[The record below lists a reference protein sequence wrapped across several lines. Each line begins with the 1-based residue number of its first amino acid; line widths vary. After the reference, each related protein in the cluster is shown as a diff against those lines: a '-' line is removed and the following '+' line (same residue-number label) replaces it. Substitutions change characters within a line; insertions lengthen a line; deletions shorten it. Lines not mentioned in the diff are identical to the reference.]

1 MESQHFEEGA
11 QAQQQASNND
21 DSKRGGWVTFPFIIG
36 TVLSLSLVAVGW
48 ASNLLVY
55 LITEYN
61 IKSITAAKILN
72 IALGCNF
79 LFPIVAAII
88 SDSFS
93 GSFPVVSIFAFVSLL
108 GMIMFTLTAVI
119 HSLRPPQCVI
129 GSYTCETPSNFQ
141 YAVIYMTLL
150 LTALGVG
157 GTRFTIATMGAEQFD
172 KANDQEIFFNWYF
185 LTFYIANVIS
195 FSAIVYIQDNVSWG
209 LGFGICVIAN
219 VIGLAVFIMGKRFYC
234 QVKPK
239 GSPFTSIARVMVAAI
254 RKRTIPRTIASLDYY
269 FGTTEALKME
279 DDASMKSL
287 RFLNRAALITEDD
300 KKLDGYHARSWRLCT
315 MEEVEA
321 LKTLIKL
328 IPLWSTGIFL
338 STSIGIPNSLII
350 LQVLTLNRHIGP
362 HFKFPAGS
370 FGIFNLLATAISIF
384 IVDRFF
390 TPMWRNLTHRPLTP
404 IQRIG
409 IGHVIN
415 ILGLVGYGLI
425 EIRRLHEVRTHN
437 LANQPSLVVP
447 MSAFWLVVPLAIV
460 GIGEGFHFPGS
471 VALYYQEFPMSLKS
485 MSTAMVSL
493 LIAIGFF
500 LSSVIIDLIK
510 RTTIWLP
517 DDINVGRMDNVYWML
532 TVIGVVNF
540 GYYIICAKLFKY
552 QNIEEHDG
560 DSRSAP

>member
-1 MESQHFEEGA
+1 
-11 QAQQQASNND
+11 
-21 DSKRGGWVTFPFIIG
+21 
-36 TVLSLSLVAVGW
+36 
-48 ASNLLVY
+48 
-55 LITEYN
+55 
-61 IKSITAAKILN
+61 
-72 IALGCNF
+72 
-79 LFPIVAAII
+79 
-88 SDSFS
+88 
-93 GSFPVVSIFAFVSLL
+93 
-108 GMIMFTLTAVI
+108 MIMFTLTAVI
-119 HSLRPPQCVI
+119 HSLRPSQCVI

-150 LTALGVG
+150 LAALGVG

-172 KANDQEIFFNWYF
+172 KASDQGIFFNWYF
-185 LTFYIANVIS
+185 LTLYIANAIS

-209 LGFGICVIAN
+209 LGFGICAIAN
-219 VIGLAVFIMGKRFYC
+219 VIGLAVFIMGKKFYC

-254 RKRTIPRTIASLDYY
+254 RKRKILRSFGSHNYY

-300 KKLDGYHARSWRLCT
+300 KQLDGYYARSWRLCT

-338 STSIGIPNSLII
+338 STSIGIPYSLIT
-350 LQVLTLNRHIGP
+350 LQALTLNRHIGP

-370 FGIFNLLATAISIF
+370 FILFNFLATAISIF

-390 TPMWRNLTHRPLTP
+390 TPMWRNLTHQPLTP

-415 ILGLVGYGLI
+415 ILGLVGYALM
-425 EIRRLHEVRTHN
+425 EIRRLHVVRTHN
-437 LANQPSLVVP
+437 LTNQPSLVVP

-471 VALYYQEFPMSLKS
+471 VALYYQEFPISLKS

-493 LIAIGFF
+493 LLAIGFF
-500 LSSVIIDLIK
+500 LSSAIIDLVK
-510 RTTIWLP
+510 RTSIWLP
-517 DDINVGRMDNVYWML
+517 DDINVGRVDNVYWML